1 MSKDGIKE
9 INPINIDTKG
19 TNINY
24 SGASRKLS
32 GKKALKQTIKKIK
45 KTPNKNFRQDKSYT
59 LDIPSKKNP
68 NQKTFQRIEGGK
80 EQKKKAIQQ
89 QQDIYNK
96 QKEDYRSPFKK
107 GGSAKP
113 GLWAN
118 INRRKRLGISR
129 PKSKST
135 ISAKAYANMKAGFP
149 KKKK

>member
-45 KTPNKNFRQDKSYT
+45 KTPNENFKQ
-59 LDIPSKKNP
+59 
-68 NQKTFQRIEGGK
+68 EGVVGGK
-80 EQKKKAIQQ
+80 EQKNKAIQQ
-89 QQDIYNK
+89 QKDIYNK

-107 GGSAKP
+107 GGLVKSGKPKIAKK
-113 GLWAN
+113 GW
-118 INRRKRLGISR
+118 R
-129 PKSKST
+129 
-135 ISAKAYANMKAGFP
+135 
-149 KKKK
+149 

>member
-1 MSKDGIKE
+1 MSKGIKE

-45 KTPNKNFRQDKSYT
+45 KTPNENFKQDKSYT
-59 LDIPSKKNP
+59 L
-68 NQKTFQRIEGGK
+68 EGVVGGK
-80 EQKKKAIQQ
+80 EQKQKAIQQ

-107 GGSAKP
+107 GGLVKSGKPKIAKK
-113 GLWAN
+113 GW
-118 INRRKRLGISR
+118 R
-129 PKSKST
+129 
-135 ISAKAYANMKAGFP
+135 
-149 KKKK
+149 